1 MLNRYNC
8 EIDEELLVIWGDRF
22 VEVVLEI
29 AQWKKWPEEEI
40 YLSRKALAGAFFD
53 AATDCDM
60 IQLRRPGEP
69 ITRAQMAGVLT
80 FRLAR
85 FAPIAVN
92 RQLGEDADALNINV
106 YAAIAF
112 SCKVIL
118 GIDISHL
125 PKSASRDL
133 VHFLSR
139 RHVNQETLGLVF
151 EMVSHY
157 AE

>member
-1 MLNRYNC
+1 MPSRYHC
-8 EIDEELLVIWGDRF
+8 EIDEELLLLWGNKF
-22 VEVVLEI
+22 IEVVLEI
-29 AQWKKWPEEEI
+29 AQWKQWPEEEI

-53 AATDCDM
+53 AAKDCDM
-60 IQLRRPGEP
+60 IQLRRPGET
-69 ITRAQMAGVLT
+69 ISRAQMAGILT

-92 RQLGEDADALNINV
+92 KHLGEDADALNINV

-112 SCKVIL
+112 ACKVVL
-118 GIDISHL
+118 GIDASHL
-125 PKSASRDL
+125 PPSTSQDL

-157 AE
+157 AV